1 MAPKRIALYSKFKS
15 SIIHVIMPKIGK
27 IGTHL
32 IFKGIL
38 KDLSVS
44 GDVYLRIIAE
54 AFIKIKLA
62 KSV

>member
-1 MAPKRIALYSKFKS
+1 MAPKRIALYSRFKS
-15 SIIHVIMPKIGK
+15 SIIHVIIPKIGK

-32 IFKGIL
+32 IFNGFLI
-38 KDLSVS
+38 DLSVS
-44 GDVYLRIIAE
+44 GEVYLKITAE